1 MPVPGREGCWPV
13 KRVVMSCRDPVGQ
26 LFTQERAGRWGLLVR
41 TLAAASSSTEV
52 GCAS

>member
-1 MPVPGREGCWPV
+1 M

-26 LFTQERAGRWGLLVR
+26 LFAQDRVGRWGLLVR
-41 TLAAASSSTEV
+41 TLTAASSSTEV